1 MDIEKK
7 IISFIKKPQIMR
19 IVYFLGCMIISY
31 MFGIFTYKYY
41 VDQNFSPIIE
51 LPKQPVP
58 LTLQYINRNMF
69 NEFDELP
76 AVEEGSN
83 TQNQSVGQKN
93 FVASK
98 SGEKYYPIDC
108 GSVSRIKEE
117 NKVFFATAQEAESKG
132 YERSATCN

>member
-7 IISFIKKPQIMR
+7 IILFIKRPQI
-19 IVYFLGCMIISY
+19 IKTVYFLVCMILSFS
-31 MFGIFTYKYY
+31 FGVLTHKYY
-41 VDQNFSPIIE
+41 TDQNFSVSVE
-51 LPKQPVP
+51 LPEQPIP
-58 LTLQYINRNMF
+58 LALQYINRNAF

-76 AVEEGSN
+76 AEEGSI
-83 TQNQSVGQKN
+83 VGSKNIPEKN

-117 NKVFFATAQEAESKG
+117 NKIFFTTEQEAQAKG
-132 YERSATCN
+132 YERSTTCN